1 MFPMPGSNPQTAKQ
15 SAKNRGLDPRQLG
28 MGSAQSR
35 QDSYATATPYGQQMG
50 YRGPSLPKAPKQQQP
65 VQAPPAVASMPVA
78 RPTQQGQPQ
87 MGYRGPQLP
96 AFEQLW
102 GDIGGGYGQSPN
114 FAQRDAFISQIN
126 SQLGQMQQQSWNQ
139 PMGAPQF
146 NFPQMWQQAG
156 QMVQQGWQN
165 PFARQ

>member
-1 MFPMPGSNPQTAKQ
+1 MFPSPGSNPQTAVQ
-15 SAKNRGLDPRQLG
+15 SAKKRGLDPSKLG

-50 YRGPSLPKAPKQQQP
+50 YRGPQVPAPQQP
-65 VQAPPAVASMPVA
+65 AF
-78 RPTQQGQPQ
+78 QG
-87 MGYRGPQLP
+87 M
-96 AFEQLW
+96 W
-102 GDIGGGYGQSPN
+102 GNIGGGYSQTPN

-156 QMVQQGWQN
+156 QMVDQGWRN

>member
-35 QDSYATATPYGQQMG
+35 QDSYATATPYGQQ
-50 YRGPSLPKAPKQQQP
+50 Q
-65 VQAPPAVASMPVA
+65 QAPQQGGQGA
-78 RPTQQGQPQ
+78 RP
-87 MGYRGPQLP
+87 P
-96 AFEQLW
+96 AFQQFW
-102 GDIGGGYGQSPN
+102 GNLGGGYSQAPN

-126 SQLGQMQQQSWNQ
+126 SQLGRMQQQSWNQ